1 MVFLRPISDVVDV
14 LFNFIGLCQ
23 TDGVPMY
30 GAYEENKEIY
40 FVGIFLTEVTWC
52 ECRQA
57 TIVLIRFWMSIF
69 RNDVPLHTKFS
80 Q

>member
-1 MVFLRPISDVVDV
+1 MVLLRPISVVFDV

-23 TDGVPMY
+23 TDGDPMY

-52 ECRQA
+52 
-57 TIVLIRFWMSIF
+57 VVKSL
-69 RNDVPLHTKFS
+69 
-80 Q
+80 